1 LKSTPWPRGQPKKE
15 ITLEKGAWH
24 LDISLLLYLSCL
36 FIIGGFGE
44 VMTMCRKKI
53 IFTAGL
59 AAAILLVTPFGARR
73 CGDGYP
79 NGTSRQA

>member
-1 LKSTPWPRGQPKKE
+1 LAPY
-15 ITLEKGAWH
+15 
-24 LDISLLLYLSCL
+24 ISLLLYLSCL

-59 AAAILLVTPFGARR
+59 AAAILLVTPLVQGAAE
-73 CGDGYP
+73 
-79 NGTSRQA
+79 TATLTVQADKPEFIIIN